1 MRFSVQIPIRLTDDK
16 AEAESFI
23 ANVVETYTRGAS
35 HRKSDLYDTIEEHVR
50 DSALCG
56 DVEEIKAQV
65 DQWTNAGINHF
76 ILTTPRP
83 FDAPMIERF
92 AKEVTPAFS

>member
-1 MRFSVQIPIRLTDDK
+1 VQIPIRLTDDK
-16 AEAESFI
+16 TEAESFI
-23 ANVVETYTRGAS
+23 ANTVETYTRGAS

-50 DSALCG
+50 DSAFCG
-56 DVEEIKAQV
+56 GVEEIKEQV
-65 DQWTNAGINHF
+65 DKWTNAGINHF

-83 FDAPMIERF
+83 FNSAMMERF